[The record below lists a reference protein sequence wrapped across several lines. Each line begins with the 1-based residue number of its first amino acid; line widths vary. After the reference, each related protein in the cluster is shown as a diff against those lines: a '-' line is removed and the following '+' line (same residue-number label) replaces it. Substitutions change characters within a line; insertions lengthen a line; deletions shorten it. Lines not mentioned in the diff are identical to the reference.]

1 MCVSEGRV
9 ANWLVVL
16 NQGTV
21 WLDWIN
27 VRKDQ
32 RLRNLVE
39 LDEVVRCQFRFGDS

>member
-27 VRKDQ
+27 VRKDK
-32 RLRNLVE
+32 RFRNLVE
-39 LDEVVRCQFRFGDS
+39 LDQVVWRQFRFRDS